1 MEIKEFK
8 SMIAMGME
16 NRALNRDRIMEGSI
30 GTGYDG
36 YDKDD
41 RIGWMD
47 SIGEKRSAIIAM
59 NIGSL

>member
-1 MEIKEFK
+1 
-8 SMIAMGME
+8 MIAMGME